1 VCVCLYKAVTHTVLW
16 MLSLSSRSSITSTLV
31 YPSMLRWCA
40 GNSLSLCEYTYS
52 VVTMQWLLTTWDRSV
67 WLSSGEI
74 EGVNV
79 SVQRRSFQTSV
90 TETGKHSVTDAV
102 TYSQC
107 WQKNWNEDL
116 PLWCSFVYDV
126 WQSRAALWRQKDCN
140 LNWISS
146 CSWQRSTLQWRV
158 DQPGPGLGSC
168 VNDWLKPV

>member
-1 VCVCLYKAVTHTVLW
+1 MCVCTR
-16 MLSLSSRSSITSTLV
+16 LSHIPCSGCSHYHPAHQSRLLSSIRLC
-31 YPSMLRWCA
+31 CA
-40 GNSLSLCEYTYS
+40 DVQVIHSVC

-67 WLSSGEI
+67 WLSSGDI

-116 PLWCSFVYDV
+116 RGWCSLSMMYD
-126 WQSRAALWRQKDCN
+126 RAALWRQKDRN

-146 CSWQRSTLQWRV
+146 CSWPRSTLQWRV